1 MAPTKK
7 QIAVVLYPGMTAL
20 DVVGMMEVLIT
31 LNIRSPYRVVT
42 VAERIEPIPTDT
54 SLTMVPNKTFA
65 ELSAPFGLI
74 LPGGGAT
81 ALTAGSDDALW
92 QYVLTAGASAELLA
106 ASGTGS
112 LILAQAGL
120 LADRRATTHHAFAQE
135 LNEFGARYVR
145 RRWVDDDGVITAAGV
160 TAGIDMALYLVAETD
175 LGFQGA
181 NRPAGHRIRPP
192 ATLRRHRLG
201 PGRSG
206 GGGPEAVA
214 ERSRGDGAVNLIFA
228 TTRRGAGADD
238 ASHAEPPNDRV
249 RPLPGLTPLD
259 LVGPLQVFTSL
270 HKFAPAFRPVVVAER
285 LDPMASDID
294 VPMLAGA
301 DLRRRAAPRCHLR
314 AGGVVGTLRA
324 MSNEAVRGYVRTAAE
339 SARYVASV
347 CTGSLILASVG
358 LLTVARPP
366 RTGWRGAC

>member
-20 DVVGMMEVLIT
+20 DVVGMMEVLVT
-31 LNIRSPYRVVT
+31 LNVRSSYRVVT

-81 ALTAGSDDALW
+81 ALTAGNDDALW
-92 QYVLTAGASAELLA
+92 QYVLTAGASAELVA

-160 TAGIDMALYLVAETD
+160 TAGIDMALYLVAKLTSVSRARTAQLVIEYD
-175 LGFQGA
+175 PQ
-181 NRPAGHRIRPP
+181 PP
-192 ATLRRHRLG
+192 F
-201 PGRSG
+201 G
-206 GGGPEAVA
+206 GIDWDRVDQDAA
-214 ERSRGDGAVNLIFA
+214 ARKRTERSRGDAHLIFA
-228 TTRRGAGADD
+228 TTRAM
-238 ASHAEPPNDRV
+238 E
-249 RPLPGLTPLD
+249 
-259 LVGPLQVFTSL
+259 QVS
-270 HKFAPAFRPVVVAER
+270 
-285 LDPMASDID
+285 
-294 VPMLAGA
+294 
-301 DLRRRAAPRCHLR
+301 
-314 AGGVVGTLRA
+314 
-324 MSNEAVRGYVRTAAE
+324 
-339 SARYVASV
+339 
-347 CTGSLILASVG
+347 
-358 LLTVARPP
+358 
-366 RTGWRGAC
+366 